1 MSDHSVVLSKRS
13 GMSENAVRRVMRAD
27 AVFNLLAGLLLQLN
41 LTGVLTAL
49 GWPAPAPET
58 RVYALVLGSALIG
71 LSLTVWVASRRPSR
85 AREALTISIITHLL
99 AGLSILYEIFI
110 VGIPLPS
117 PWLLPAAVGVQV
129 LFVAGQAYYLLTAR
143 PDNAYR

>member
-1 MSDHSVVLSKRS
+1 MSDHSIALSKRAS
-13 GMSENAVRRVMRAD
+13 MSENSVRWVMRAD

-49 GWPAPAPET
+49 GWPPPAPET

-85 AREALTISIITHLL
+85 ARKALIISIITHLM

-117 PWLLPAAVGVQV
+117 PWLLPAAVGIQV
-129 LFVAGQAYYLLTAR
+129 LFVLGQATYLLTAR
-143 PDNAYR
+143 PANAYS

>member
-71 LSLTVWVASRRPSR
+71 LSLTVWAVSYTHLRFRRLKRNSPQIRQIEQIFR
-85 AREALTISIITHLL
+85 AR
-99 AGLSILYEIFI
+99 
-110 VGIPLPS
+110 
-117 PWLLPAAVGVQV
+117 
-129 LFVAGQAYYLLTAR
+129 R
-143 PDNAYR
+143 

>member
-1 MSDHSVVLSKRS
+1 MSDHSIVLSKKS
-13 GMSENAVRRVMRAD
+13 GMSESAARRVLRAD

-41 LTGVLTAL
+41 LTGVLTVL
-49 GWPAPAPET
+49 GWPAPAPQT

-85 AREALTISIITHLL
+85 AREALIISMITHLL

-129 LFVAGQAYYLLTAR
+129 LFVLGQAYYLLTAR
-143 PDNAYR
+143 PVNAYS

>member
-1 MSDHSVVLSKRS
+1 
-13 GMSENAVRRVMRAD
+13 MSENTIRWIMRAD

-49 GWPAPAPET
+49 GWPPPAPET

-71 LSLTVWVASRRPSR
+71 LSLTIWVASRRPSR

-99 AGLSILYEIFI
+99 AGLSILYEVFI

-129 LFVAGQAYYLLTAR
+129 LFVLGQAYYLLTAR
-143 PDNAYR
+143 PANAYQ

>member
-1 MSDHSVVLSKRS
+1 VSDHSIALSKRA
-13 GMSENAVRRVMRAD
+13 GMSEDSVRWVMRAD

-49 GWPAPAPET
+49 GWPPPAPQT

-71 LSLTVWVASRRPSR
+71 LSLTIWAASRRPSR

-99 AGLSILYEIFI
+99 AGLTILYEIFI

-129 LFVAGQAYYLLTAR
+129 LFVLGQALYLLSAR
-143 PDNAYR
+143 PANAYS